1 MASVSTYLNFPRETE
16 TAFNFYKSVFGT
28 EFSDDG
34 FRRFGDMPP
43 QEGMP
48 PLPEEDKNL
57 VLHVGLPIL
66 GGYMLM
72 GSDAPE
78 SMGFSIT
85 MGTNSYICL
94 APDTRAETKSLFD
107 ALSAGGTI
115 EMELQDMFWGS
126 YFGSC
131 IDKFGVKWMFDCV
144 EPA

>member
-28 EFSDDG
+28 EFSDGG

-85 MGTNSYICL
+85 MGNNSYICL

-107 ALSAGGTI
+107 ALSSGGTI
-115 EMELQDMFWGS
+115 EMELQEMFWGS

>member
-28 EFSDDG
+28 EFSDGG

-85 MGTNSYICL
+85 MGNNSYICL

-107 ALSAGGTI
+107 ALSTGGTI
-115 EMELQDMFWGS
+115 EMELQEMFWGS

>member
-28 EFSDDG
+28 EFSDGG

-43 QEGMP
+43 QEGTP

-107 ALSAGGTI
+107 ALTDGGTI

>member
-16 TAFNFYKSVFGT
+16 AAFNFYKSVFGS
-28 EFSDDG
+28 EFSDGG
-34 FRRFGDMPP
+34 FKRFGEMPP

-48 PLPEEDKNL
+48 PLPEADKNL

-78 SMGFSIT
+78 SMGYQVTIGS
-85 MGTNSYICL
+85 NSYICL
-94 APDTRAETKSLFD
+94 SPDTRAETKQLFD
-107 ALSAGGTI
+107 ALSAGGTL
-115 EMELQDMFWGS
+115 EMDLQDTFWGS